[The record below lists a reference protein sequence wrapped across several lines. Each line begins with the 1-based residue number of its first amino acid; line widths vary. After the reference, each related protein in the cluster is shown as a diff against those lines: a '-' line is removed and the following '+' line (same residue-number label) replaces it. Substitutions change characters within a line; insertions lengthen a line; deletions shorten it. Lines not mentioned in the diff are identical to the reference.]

1 MLTPSRHWIHNLAIV
16 GLLVV
21 LYGGMFLFLYPRIG
35 FAGAPFAAAA
45 VVTAAWLFGPRGGI
59 FTGVLIGC
67 ENILLSI
74 LAGYPMSVAA
84 LRQGLLA
91 GIITLIVLGVA
102 VGHMGNLDRKVKE
115 YATQLQHQAF
125 HDPLTKLPNR
135 ALFSDRLEHATARVA
150 RGATLVAV
158 LFLDLD
164 GFKRVND
171 HHGHAVGDLLLQAA
185 AKRMQESVRVGDTVA
200 RLGGDEFVVLL
211 EDLDGPESARTTA
224 DRLSNCLR
232 QPFVINGTTCS
243 ISVSIGIAFCGS
255 AGHRSEDILRDADR
269 AMYLAKASGSGR
281 FEVSRPL
288 VA

>member
-1 MLTPSRHWIHNLAIV
+1 MLKPSRHPVYNLAIV
-16 GLLVV
+16 GLLAV

-59 FTGVLIGC
+59 CTGVLIGC
-67 ENILLSI
+67 ENILLST
-74 LAGYPMSVAA
+74 LAGYPMSVAE
-84 LRQGLLA
+84 LRNGLLA

-115 YATQLQHQAF
+115 YAAQLQHQAF

-135 ALFSDRLEHATARVA
+135 ALFADRLEHAIARVT
-150 RGATLVAV
+150 RGATSIAV

-164 GFKRVND
+164 RFKRIND

-185 AKRMQESVRVGDTVA
+185 ANRIQDSLRMGDTVA

-211 EDLDGPESARTTA
+211 EDLDDPDFARLTA
-224 DRLSNCLR
+224 DRLSDRLC

-243 ISVSIGIAFCGS
+243 ISVSIGIAFCGTD
-255 AGHRSEDILRDADR
+255 GHRSEDLLREADR
-269 AMYLAKASGSGR
+269 AMYLAKAAGSGC

-288 VA
+288 LA